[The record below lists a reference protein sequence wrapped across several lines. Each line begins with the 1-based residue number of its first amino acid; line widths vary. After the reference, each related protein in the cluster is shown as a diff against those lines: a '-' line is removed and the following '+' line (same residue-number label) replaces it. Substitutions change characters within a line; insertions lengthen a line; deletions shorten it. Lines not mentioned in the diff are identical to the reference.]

1 MLSQL
6 FSLLRKK
13 KRTNRN
19 KRTIHNKRGGNKTQK
34 FKSMNCNPSVEG
46 KTVTKQSCFTLTALH
61 KIRDAY
67 NKSHTENRITITD
80 PHLLWLEIKSRLS
93 TCEKEDCWLEQ
104 IHDKNLKEKIDELSF
119 APDHPSKW
127 KKNPDEW
134 LSNYD
139 IEEVLEQYEAKH
151 KEFKFIGPTPID
163 FDSRP
168 QQKNG
173 KCVWED
179 LCHFSLDNFDPVI
192 RKIGVVFNLDKHNE
206 PGSHW
211 VSLFIDLEN
220 QFMFYL
226 DSAGDDVPSEVQEL
240 INRIQEQ
247 WSKKHP
253 DKKMKIYK
261 NHPFE
266 HQQGNTECGMY
277 SLFFII
283 TLLTHRI
290 DSKDYST
297 DELIKMFKSKRI
309 PDNYVFDYRKRYFNS
324 N

>member
-6 FSLLRKK
+6 FSLFRKK
-13 KRTNRN
+13 KRTIHN
-19 KRTIHNKRGGNKTQK
+19 KRTNHNKRGGNKTHK
-34 FKSMNCNPSVEG
+34 NKPMNCNPAVEG
-46 KTVTKQSCFTLTALH
+46 KTVTKESCFTLDVLH

-67 NKSHTENRITITD
+67 NKSHPENRITIND
-80 PHLLWLEIKSRLS
+80 PHLLWLELKSRLS
-93 TCEKEDCWLEQ
+93 SCEKEDCWLEQ
-104 IHDKNLKEKIDELSF
+104 IHDKDLKEKIDELSF
-119 APDHPSKW
+119 APDHPEEW

-139 IEEVLEQYEAKH
+139 IEEVLEQYAEKH

-168 QQKNG
+168 PKKNG

-179 LCHFSLDNFDPVI
+179 LCHFSLDNLDPAI

-220 QFMFYL
+220 HFMFYL
-226 DSAGDDVPSEVQEL
+226 DSAGDDIPQEVQVL
-240 INRIQEQ
+240 INRIKEQ

-253 DKKMKIYK
+253 GKKMKIYK

-266 HQQGNTECGMY
+266 HQQGNSECGMY

-290 DSKDYST
+290 EGKQHST
-297 DELIKMFKSKRI
+297 EELIKMFKSKRI